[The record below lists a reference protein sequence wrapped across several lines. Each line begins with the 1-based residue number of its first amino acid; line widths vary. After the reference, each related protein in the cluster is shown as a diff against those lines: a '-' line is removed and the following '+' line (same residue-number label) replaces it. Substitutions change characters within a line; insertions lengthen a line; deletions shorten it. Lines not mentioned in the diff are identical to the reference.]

1 MGGKET
7 GWKCGMTESGH
18 PGLSQLCPKA
28 ESPARVENL
37 CPPLSP
43 SQAQDGHMRGS
54 GHPAW
59 VGTLSANLFPRLA
72 HFTLVCGVC
81 ICGTGYRHTRMWACA
96 HVAAEITIHVLFQA
110 LSSLFLFFFTT
121 VF

>member
-1 MGGKET
+1 
-7 GWKCGMTESGH
+7 
-18 PGLSQLCPKA
+18 
-28 ESPARVENL
+28 
-37 CPPLSP
+37 
-43 SQAQDGHMRGS
+43 MRGS

-72 HFTLVCGVC
+72 HFALVCGVC
-81 ICGTGYRHTRMWACA
+81 VCDKGYRHTRMWAYA
-96 HVAAEITIHVLFQA
+96 HVEAEITIHVLFQA